1 MAIRVL
7 IVDDSAT
14 ARTVL
19 KDVLSKDSEIEVI
32 ATAPD
37 AYVARDK
44 IVQLKPDVICLDVEM
59 PRMDGISFLKKV
71 MKYFPTPVLMVSSL
85 TQDGAQV
92 TFDALEAGAIDY
104 VAKPHSNIYDGI
116 DEIQK
121 ELIQK
126 VKMVASS
133 NLGARI
139 EARKAKN
146 AVVEHKPRLSYSL
159 AQTTNKLIA
168 IGASTGGTVAL
179 AELLSRFTKDT
190 PGVVIVQH
198 MPGGFTNSFAQ
209 RLNSLC
215 EVEVKEAE
223 DGDII
228 GRGRVLIA
236 PGDLHMVVRRDGG
249 NYRVKLGTGDK
260 VSGHR
265 PSVDV
270 LFNSVASH
278 AGANAIGVLLTGM
291 GSDGAKG
298 MLKMKTSGASTI
310 AQDEKSSVVWG
321 MPKVAYDIGAVDF
334 VESLSNIDV
343 KIVSLLNERK

>member
-19 KDVLSKDSEIEVI
+19 KDVLSKDPEIEI
-32 ATAPD
+32 IGTAPD

-44 IVQLKPDVICLDVEM
+44 IIQLKPDVVCLDVEM
-59 PRMDGISFLKKV
+59 PRMDGISFLRKL

-85 TQDGAQV
+85 TQSGAQV

-104 VAKPHSNIYDGI
+104 IAKPHSNIYDGI
-116 DEIQK
+116 DKIQK
-121 ELIQK
+121 ELISK

-133 NLGARI
+133 NMNARI
-139 EARKAKN
+139 MARKEKASISTMLITK
-146 AVVEHKPRLSYSL
+146 SYAL
-159 AQTTNKLIA
+159 AETTNKLIA

-179 AELLSRFTKDT
+179 SEVISKFPKNI
-190 PGVVIVQH
+190 PGTIIVQH
-198 MPGGFTNSFAQ
+198 MPGGFTKAFAD
-209 RLNSLC
+209 RLNSIS

-228 GRGRVLIA
+228 GRGRVLIV
-236 PGDLHMVVRRDGG
+236 PGELHGVVRRDGG
-249 NYRVKLGTGDK
+249 NYRIKLGTGKK

-270 LFNSVASH
+270 LFNSVATH
-278 AGANAIGVLLTGM
+278 VGANAIGVILTGM

-298 MLKMKTSGASTI
+298 MLNMKQNGAMTI

-321 MPKVAYDIGAVDF
+321 MPKVAIDIGAVSAVEPLDNI
-334 VESLSNIDV
+334 VES
-343 KIVSLLNERK
+343 IVRVLNKK

>member
-19 KDVLSKDSEIEVI
+19 RDVLSKDKEIEVI
-32 ATAPD
+32 GTAPD

-44 IVQLKPDVICLDVEM
+44 IVQLKPDVVCLDVEM
-59 PRMDGISFLKKV
+59 PRMDGISFLRKI
-71 MKYFPTPVLMVSSL
+71 MQHFPVPVLMVSSL

-92 TFDALEAGAIDY
+92 TLDALEAGAIDY

-126 VKMVASS
+126 VKVVASS
-133 NLGARI
+133 NLNAKI
-139 EARKAKN
+139 KARKESISSGIVK
-146 AVVEHKPRLSYSL
+146 VKPSYAL
-159 AQTTNKLIA
+159 AQTTNKIIA

-179 AELLSRFTKDT
+179 AELVSSFPKDM

-198 MPGGFTNSFAQ
+198 MPSGFTDSFAQ
-209 RLNSLC
+209 RLDSIS
-215 EVEVKEAE
+215 EVEVKEAQ
-223 DGDII
+223 DGDIV
-228 GRGRVLIA
+228 GKGRVLIA
-236 PGDLHMVVRRDGG
+236 PGDIHMVIRRDGG
-249 NYRVKLGTGDK
+249 NYRVKLGSGEK

-270 LFNSVASH
+270 LFNSVAAH
-278 AGANAIGVLLTGM
+278 AGSNAIGVLLTGM

-298 MLKMKTSGASTI
+298 MLKMRAGNAKTI
-310 AQDEKSSVVWG
+310 VQDEKSSVVWG
-321 MPKVAYDIGAVDF
+321 MPKVAYEIGAADF
-334 VESLSNIDV
+334 IEPLDAIVA
-343 KIVSLLNERK
+343 KIVSLLNDKR

>member
-19 KDVLSKDSEIEVI
+19 SDALSKDKEIEVI

-44 IVQLKPDVICLDVEM
+44 IINLKPDVVCLDVEM
-59 PRMDGISFLKKV
+59 PRMDGVSFLRKL
-71 MKYFPTPVLMVSSL
+71 MKYFPVPVLMVSSL
-85 TQDGAQV
+85 TQEGSQV
-92 TFDALEAGAIDY
+92 TLDALEAGAIDFI
-104 VAKPHSNIYDGI
+104 AKPHSNIYDGI
-116 DEIQK
+116 DEIHN
-121 ELIQK
+121 ELIAK

-133 NLGARI
+133 NINAKI
-139 EARKAKN
+139 KSTKAKLD
-146 AVVEHKPRLSYSL
+146 ASTSTKKVYSL

-179 AELLSRFTKDT
+179 ADLISKLPKNI
-190 PGVVIVQH
+190 PGVIIVQH

-209 RLNSLC
+209 RLNSIS

-228 GRGRVLIA
+228 GKGRVLVV
-236 PGDLHMVVRRDGG
+236 PGNLHAVVRRDGG
-249 NYRVKLGTGDK
+249 NYRVKLGTGKK

-278 AGANAIGVLLTGM
+278 VGANAIGLILTGM

-298 MLKMKTSGASTI
+298 MLNMKQHGALTI

-321 MPKVAYDIGAVDF
+321 MPKVAFEIGGVDF
-334 VESLSNIDV
+334 VEPLDNIVD
-343 KIVSLLNERK
+343 KIVDLLNNK